1 MNKNSDTSG
10 YIKILSVILMIF
22 VGLYL
27 YNFPIQRI
35 RAEKAVDEYMVRQG
49 VDFSQIESKEVLKD
63 YTQNGHYIH
72 IRFKNDPEFI
82 YAYQYKKNGDVNLII
97 YNQMWCS
104 IDNWYLETPPKYPD
118 LSE

>member
-1 MNKNSDTSG
+1 MKTNSYTLG
-10 YIKILSVILMIF
+10 YIKILSAILMII
-22 VGLYL
+22 LSIYL

-35 RAEKAVDEYMVRQG
+35 RAEKAVDEYMVLQG
-49 VDFSQIESKEVLKD
+49 VDFSQIESEEVLKD

-82 YAYQYKKNGDVNLII
+82 YQYHYKKNGDVHLII

-104 IDNWYLETPPKYPD
+104 VDGWYLETPPKYPR
-118 LSE
+118 LTE

>member
-1 MNKNSDTSG
+1 MKTNSDTSG

-49 VDFSQIESKEVLKD
+49 VDFSQIESKKVLKD

-82 YAYQYKKNGDVNLII
+82 YEYHYKKNGDVNLII

-104 IDNWYLETPPKYPD
+104 IDGWYLETPPKYPD